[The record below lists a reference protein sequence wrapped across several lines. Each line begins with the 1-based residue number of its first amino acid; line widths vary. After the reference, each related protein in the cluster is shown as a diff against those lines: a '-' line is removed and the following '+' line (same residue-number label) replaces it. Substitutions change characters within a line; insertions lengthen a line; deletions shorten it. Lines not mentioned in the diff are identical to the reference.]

1 MRSRRERK
9 GQFSCLQVEKNNPQ
23 NFSTMNMKW
32 ILKVWVS
39 RLEINFSIK

>member
-23 NFSTMNMKW
+23 KLFDHEHEMDFES
-32 ILKVWVS
+32 LGFPS
-39 RLEINFSIK
+39 GD